1 MKIYIMTDIE
11 GVAGVARFFQTREA
25 ERPEKKVAMTLL
37 TREVNAAVD
46 GILEAD
52 PAAEVVVMDG
62 HGNGGIDIT
71 EFHPKARLI
80 NRGPLPPPGL
90 LDHGFDGLFFV
101 GQHARAAT
109 ENGNLA
115 HTYSSLTIEYYRLNG
130 RLIGEFGC
138 RAALAGSYGVPTVFI
153 SGDDR
158 AVAEAR
164 ELVPDIVGVTV
175 KEGLGLETALHL
187 SPARAR
193 EVIRAGAA
201 EAVGRIGA
209 IPPYR
214 VEPPYELVIRVKEG
228 VSLENFLK
236 KGAEPLD
243 ERTVVRRSS
252 SLNDLPI

>member
-1 MKIYIMTDIE
+1 
-11 GVAGVARFFQTREA
+11 
-25 ERPEKKVAMTLL
+25 
-37 TREVNAAVD
+37 
-46 GILEAD
+46 
-52 PAAEVVVMDG
+52 
-62 HGNGGIDIT
+62 
-71 EFHPKARLI
+71 
-80 NRGPLPPPGL
+80 
-90 LDHGFDGLFFV
+90 
-101 GQHARAAT
+101 
-109 ENGNLA
+109 
-115 HTYSSLTIEYYRLNG
+115 
-130 RLIGEFGC
+130 
-138 RAALAGSYGVPTVFI
+138 
-153 SGDDR
+153 
-158 AVAEAR
+158 VAEAR